1 MRLKASTTAKRRIGL
16 LHSILSGLFEKV
28 KTASNA
34 AGKNYLAQLFRIP
47 QWSYTYFEIIII
59 I

>member
-47 QWSYTYFEIIII
+47 Q
-59 I
+59 